1 MYIEKFKKLDYDIH
15 ENSYISNDIMNY
27 IIKITKNYKS
37 IVNDKIINQLDKE
50 YEVN

>member
-1 MYIEKFKKLDYDIH
+1 
-15 ENSYISNDIMNY
+15 MNY

-37 IVNDKIINQLDKE
+37 IVNDKIIDQLDKE